1 MPWESKTVEKIRKEF
16 IQKAIQKEIS
26 LSALCHEY
34 GISRPTAYKWLN
46 RFQNGEGLKDKSHEA
61 IIKPRKTPIE
71 KEELILY
78 TREEHPT
85 WGPRK
90 IRRSL
95 EDKGFKEV
103 PATSTIA
110 DILKRNN
117 CISKEA
123 SEAHTPWKRFEK
135 EEPNEM
141 WQMDH
146 KGNFGLSNGM
156 VCYPMTLL
164 DDCSRFS
171 LCINAKDNER
181 WLPTKDCLSNIF
193 REYGL
198 PKTILCD
205 NGNPWGSSGKGYT
218 LFDIWMMQ
226 MNVLPIHGRI
236 LHPQTQ
242 GKDERFHR
250 TLKEDVLKRTILR
263 DLEHAQEEFDK
274 FRYCYN
280 YERPHESLGLDVPAK
295 HYKPSKRQYI
305 ENLREPEYD
314 IGKTL
319 RKVNYKGYISIDRH
333 RYFLSD
339 SLIDKYIEI
348 VPTSEKTLNLCYGEF
363 AIAKIDIAEKKI
375 LSKRIYR
382 R

>member
-1 MPWESKTVEKIRKEF
+1 
-16 IQKAIQKEIS
+16 
-26 LSALCHEY
+26 
-34 GISRPTAYKWLN
+34 
-46 RFQNGEGLKDKSHEA
+46 
-61 IIKPRKTPIE
+61 
-71 KEELILY
+71 
-78 TREEHPT
+78 
-85 WGPRK
+85 
-90 IRRSL
+90 
-95 EDKGFKEV
+95 
-103 PATSTIA
+103 
-110 DILKRNN
+110 
-117 CISKEA
+117 
-123 SEAHTPWKRFEK
+123 
-135 EEPNEM
+135 
-141 WQMDH
+141 MDH